1 MKKDTHTTLTEPPTL
16 ETGSA
21 LESKPSR
28 GQHPNSRRK
37 KWEGENELV
46 KITINVF
53 KRQAGISGKELREIL
68 DRFNTQV

>member
-1 MKKDTHTTLTEPPTL
+1 MKKDTHTTLTEPSTL
-16 ETGSA
+16 ETGPT
-21 LESKPSR
+21 LESKPRR

-53 KRQAGISGKELREIL
+53 KRQAGITGKQIRDMIDL
-68 DRFNTQV
+68 FNIQV